1 MPIYEYRCEMC
12 GGVSSFFTKTI
23 NTAVEPLC
31 VHCQGTQMRRV
42 ISTFAMGKSGRPA
55 QVNHS
60 SGMEGPPLD
69 YYSDPRNIGHHV
81 EDSFARHGVEMP
93 ETVRDTIQAAREGD
107 LPKGL
112 DV

>member
-12 GGVSSFFTKTI
+12 GGMSSFFTKTI
-23 NTAVEPLC
+23 NTAVEPVC
-31 VHCQGTQMRRV
+31 IHCKGTHMRRV

-55 QVNHS
+55 QVNYS
-60 SGMEGPPLD
+60 SGMERPPLD
-69 YYSDPRNIGHHV
+69 SYRDPRTIGRHV

-107 LPKGL
+107 VPKGL

>member
-12 GGVSSFFTKTI
+12 GGISSFFTKTI
-23 NTAVEPLC
+23 NTEVEPVC
-31 VHCQGTQMRRV
+31 VHCQGTDVRRV
-42 ISTFAMGKSGRPA
+42 ISICAMGKSGRPL
-55 QVNHS
+55 QDNYS
-60 SGMEGPPLD
+60 SGMGRPPLD
-69 YYSDPRNIGHHV
+69 YYRDTRNIGRHV

-93 ETVRDTIQAAREGD
+93 ESVRDTIQAAREGD